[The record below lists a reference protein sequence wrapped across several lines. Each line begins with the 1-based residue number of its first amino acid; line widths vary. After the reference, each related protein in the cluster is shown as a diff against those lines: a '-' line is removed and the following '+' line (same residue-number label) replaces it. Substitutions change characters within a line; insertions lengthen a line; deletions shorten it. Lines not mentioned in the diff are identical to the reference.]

1 MRSELPPIPIRVA
14 TRTAPCPLPPSL
26 FVFPDARL
34 ADEHGLVGMG
44 ANFEPE
50 TIVAAYRA
58 GAFPW
63 PHPAE
68 EYLWFSPDP
77 RAIFE
82 IDGLHVSRRLARKLR
97 SGKFSATIDAA
108 FERVIRACADREEG
122 TWITPTLQE
131 AYIQLHEL
139 GYAHSVEAW
148 TADGELAGGL
158 YGLGVGAMFGAESM
172 FYHVSD
178 GSKAA
183 LVALMHHARRIGLH
197 FIDIQV
203 ATPHTVRLG
212 AIEIPRD
219 VYLERLQRALAVTVD
234 WRAGA

>member
-1 MRSELPPIPIRVA
+1 MAISVKTRVPPQPLPTCPYVFPA
-14 TRTAPCPLPPSL
+14 ARTA
-26 FVFPDARL
+26 DAG
-34 ADEHGLVGMG
+34 GLLGIG

-50 TIVAAYRA
+50 TVVAAYRA

-63 PHPAE
+63 PHPGE

-82 IDGLHVSRRLARKLR
+82 IDGLHVSRRLARTIR
-97 SGKFSATIDAA
+97 AGRFHATVDGA
-108 FERVIRACADREEG
+108 FERVIASCADRPEG
-122 TWITPTLQE
+122 TWITPDLQ
-131 AYIQLHEL
+131 AGYIELHDL

-158 YGLGVGAMFGAESM
+158 YGVCVGAMFGAESM
-172 FYHVSD
+172 FHAVTD

-203 ATPHTVRLG
+203 ATPHTFGLG
-212 AIEIPRD
+212 AREIPRD
-219 VYLERLQRALAVTVD
+219 DYLARLGRALGQEVD
-234 WRAGA
+234 WRG

>member
-1 MRSELPPIPIRVA
+1 VTLPPIAIHVA
-14 TRTAPCPLPPSL
+14 TRVPPQPLPRCL
-26 FVFPDARL
+26 YTFPDART
-34 ADEHGLVGMG
+34 ADARGLLGVG

-63 PHPAE
+63 PHAGE

-77 RAIFE
+77 RAILPLG
-82 IDGLHVSRRLARKLR
+82 GLHVSRRLARTIR
-97 SGKFSATIDAA
+97 SGRFHATIDAA
-108 FERVIRACADREEG
+108 FERVIEGCAERPEG
-122 TWITPTLQE
+122 TWITPNLQR
-131 AYIQLHEL
+131 AYITLHEL
-139 GYAHSVEAW
+139 GYAHSVETW
-148 TADGELAGGL
+148 TAGGELAGGL

-172 FYHVSD
+172 FYRVTD

-203 ATPHTVRLG
+203 ATPHTVSLG
-212 AIEIPRD
+212 ALEIPRTA
-219 VYLERLQRALAVTVD
+219 YLQILARALTEEVD
-234 WRAGA
+234 WRVTQ